1 MFLFNVVKGFDGLS
15 NKLKTDMLK
24 FSIIIWYYQHLL
36 LYSTSYKIT
45 IIEKQSRLKQKC
57 LESYKFIL
65 FNVYIY
71 PVKITN
77 KQIML
82 RKLKKK

>member
-1 MFLFNVVKGFDGLS
+1 
-15 NKLKTDMLK
+15 MLK
-24 FSIIIWYYQHLL
+24 FSIIIWYNQHLFS
-36 LYSTSYKIT
+36 YSTSDKIT

-57 LESYKFIL
+57 IESYKFIL
-65 FNVYIY
+65 FYVYIY

-82 RKLKKK
+82 RKLNKKNNFL